1 LFTWW
6 GGTTSSKFSVTSTG
20 AATFSSTVTANGGF
34 YLPAGSFGT
43 SPNFSYTNS
52 ITYGLNST
60 GGNAGVYFGNQY
72 NSSLATAMQLRVVDG
87 GGTNISAMTITS
99 GGNVLIGTTTDAGYK
114 LDVNG
119 TGRFSG
125 ALAVQNSRLGLGIRT
140 ANRGELFINSS
151 ATAEVSEIFLGY
163 GNGYTEGNIR
173 WAISDR
179 GTASG
184 NLVFFAGP
192 AYSGGFAN
200 IFQLASTGEA
210 TFSSSVTA
218 GTSNQYKTE
227 INTNSNAPG
236 INIQGGSSSN
246 TAQSAPFVQIYDQSN
261 NRAWVTQ
268 IDASY
273 QYATFYYG
281 GSSYTK
287 VGYQTTGGTW
297 TNSDERRKE
306 NIEICNY
313 GLNEVLQLIP
323 KKFNFKIDERKI
335 VNLGF
340 IAQDV
345 LPIIPESVQADI
357 DNEEEYY
364 AMNYSN
370 LVPVLVKAIQEQQ
383 SQIEELKA
391 LIK

>member
-1 LFTWW
+1 
-6 GGTTSSKFSVTSTG
+6 
-20 AATFSSTVTANGGF
+20 
-34 YLPAGSFGT
+34 
-43 SPNFSYTNS
+43 
-52 ITYGLNST
+52 
-60 GGNAGVYFGNQY
+60 
-72 NSSLATAMQLRVVDG
+72 
-87 GGTNISAMTITS
+87 
-99 GGNVLIGTTTDAGYK
+99 
-114 LDVNG
+114 
-119 TGRFSG
+119 
-125 ALAVQNSRLGLGIRT
+125 
-140 ANRGELFINSS
+140 
-151 ATAEVSEIFLGY
+151 
-163 GNGYTEGNIR
+163 
-173 WAISDR
+173 
-179 GTASG
+179 
-184 NLVFFAGP
+184 
-192 AYSGGFAN
+192 
-200 IFQLASTGEA
+200 
-210 TFSSSVTA
+210 VTA